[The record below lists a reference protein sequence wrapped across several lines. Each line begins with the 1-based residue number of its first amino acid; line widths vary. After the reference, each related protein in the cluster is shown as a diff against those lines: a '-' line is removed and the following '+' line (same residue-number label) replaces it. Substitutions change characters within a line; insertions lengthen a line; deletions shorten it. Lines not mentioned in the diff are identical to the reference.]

1 MKKKPAP
8 YKTYFYRKI
17 LIWLFLGVFFL
28 MLLVSFG
35 TFYVYFRYYVNGLAD
50 SALQSTAYVRADLN
64 TQLENVTL
72 LTDNMYLE
80 TEIQEILSGPQ
91 GNNQARMQRYYSG
104 QIAPNPYFMYQ
115 IDLFDLQGNRY
126 IYANSATIAH
136 SFLAGSFAD
145 EWGPRVEQAGGRILW
160 VDGREISPGASH
172 LLFALRLIK
181 NTHSNQPVGMAVV
194 SVMKRSISGNLSLY
208 ATDTTQISLAGP
220 DGTLVLAEDLRRDP
234 EQMQVL
240 DMDLVSGEEGYY
252 TSLASS
258 TLVVYLL
265 DEATPWYVVQTI
277 RLPTFF
283 MFLQQVLGAMPVLF
297 VLVLVLAG
305 LFVWSLYRA
314 LSRPILTL
322 VESMRSLESLDFTPP
337 QLDVARDDEIGYL
350 NRGYLLMLGE
360 MKRLFENLVQ
370 EQNAK
375 KNYELEALRAQINPH
390 FLYNTLTV
398 VRFLIDMGQNQSA
411 SQVLISLI
419 KLLKINLDPKREM
432 LTVEEEMEYLRNYLS
447 IQKHRYDNFEVKCS
461 VDPGA
466 MPCAIPRLLIQPLV
480 ENSLFHGLKNGA
492 LHGRIAIQVRR
503 EDGRLRVQVQDSGA
517 GFPPGFDVRAARVN
531 AQRSSASIGL
541 HNVNERLRLYYGPDS
556 QLHTE
561 NLPGTGC
568 RVWFTIPV
576 EEG

>member
-1 MKKKPAP
+1 
-8 YKTYFYRKI
+8 
-17 LIWLFLGVFFL
+17 
-28 MLLVSFG
+28 
-35 TFYVYFRYYVNGLAD
+35 
-50 SALQSTAYVRADLN
+50 
-64 TQLENVTL
+64 
-72 LTDNMYLE
+72 
-80 TEIQEILSGPQ
+80 
-91 GNNQARMQRYYSG
+91 
-104 QIAPNPYFMYQ
+104 
-115 IDLFDLQGNRY
+115 
-126 IYANSATIAH
+126 
-136 SFLAGSFAD
+136 
-145 EWGPRVEQAGGRILW
+145 
-160 VDGREISPGASH
+160 
-172 LLFALRLIK
+172 
-181 NTHSNQPVGMAVV
+181 MAVV

-265 DEATPWYVVQTI
+265 DEVTPWYVVQTI

-461 VDPGA
+461 VDPA
-466 MPCAIPRLLIQPLV
+466 ALPCAIPRLLIQPLV

-503 EDGRLRVQVQDSGA
+503 EDGRLHVQVQDSGA

-576 EEG
+576 EEE